1 MAQGSVAGVEWAEKK
16 EEPVPRAHNLDIG
29 RTEMTLCPI
38 ALIAGCRK
46 CPAFRACPVKG
57 IIGDYE
63 KEEDPGADQPAAK
76 DERDKNGG
84 E

>member
-1 MAQGSVAGVEWAEKK
+1 
-16 EEPVPRAHNLDIG
+16 
-29 RTEMTLCPI
+29 MTLCPI
-38 ALIAGCRK
+38 ALITGCRK

-63 KEEDPGADQPAAK
+63 KEEDSGTDQPAAK

>member
-1 MAQGSVAGVEWAEKK
+1 
-16 EEPVPRAHNLDIG
+16 
-29 RTEMTLCPI
+29 MTLCPI

-57 IIGDYE
+57 VIGDYE
-63 KEEDPGADQPAAK
+63 KGEDSGTDQPAAK